1 MTSSISWSITYA
13 HLREIRVTD
22 SAPCTP
28 SSPPSFPRSSPI
40 PTDEPFDESYS
51 TSTSPIYRNGDNK
64 DHLVGKVRR
73 PEERSWKVDKEYEAS
88 GIEMKNLP
96 VARNVLSE
104 ASSNDFSVNVYDTN
118 TFEDE
123 NANKDNSIMPNLTN
137 NDEDFK
143 YKNVLTLKN
152 ILTNMNNIP
161 TENSSSNSSQK
172 HSIEKSNFLYK
183 EKGPHFL
190 EFEETPQSSRH
201 PSDAIPMM
209 KKIELKIPDEVLD
222 PHFISINVRVDDH
235 GNNNSNNTNKNGNEN
250 NNSNNDNNND
260 NNYYNDDNNNSN
272 DNDNDNNNYDN
283 NYDHDNNDDNTNSN
297 YNNNSNTE
305 VFVVQTLTPWK
316 ILLDLL
322 KSRTFWRFSA
332 FTLILINLKAI
343 FRHLDATLPTYL
355 VRTFGQNVPKGIIYS
370 INPFIIMFLTPLIS
384 ALTGGYAH
392 YDMIKWG
399 SYLTAA
405 SPFFLAF
412 STSIWASIW

>member
-64 DHLVGKVRR
+64 DHLVGKVKR

-235 GNNNSNNTNKNGNEN
+235 GNNN
-250 NNSNNDNNND
+250 NDNNN
-260 NNYYNDDNNNSN
+260 
-272 DNDNDNNNYDN
+272 NYDNN
-283 NYDHDNNDDNTNSN
+283 NYDHDNNDSNTNNN